1 MKGAP
6 LVYFHFASEFSQY
19 HLQVKLF
26 LSGWGVM
33 FPPHVTI
40 NPCQFFSRL
49 NDCLHCYHFMMCD
62 DFRYPGLT
70 HWICLANC
78 IYSVLQV
85 YPRVTSSYHSE
96 HLSSLRSPSLSWV
109 AFLYK
114 SYFSHHETCLP
125 KVDATTHFSSSSS
138 NFSIGKAL
146 PIKSKLN
153 FGLKKGN
160 TREYVSKKLI
170 LWQKRWWRHLSW
182 RAAGQSVWDPGSGA
196 AGARTCSG
204 TVPCCGLG
212 APQAVWPLVPTLWFS

>member
-1 MKGAP
+1 M
-6 LVYFHFASEFSQY
+6 YFHFASEFSQY

-78 IYSVLQV
+78 IYSVLQM
-85 YPRVTSSYHSE
+85 YPRVTSSYRSE
-96 HLSSLRSPSLSWV
+96 HLSSLRSPSISWV

-146 PIKSKLN
+146 PIRSKLN

-160 TREYVSKKLI
+160 TREYVPKKSI

-182 RAAGQSVWDPGSGA
+182 RAAGQCLGSRVRSSRSQDLPWHGA
-196 AGARTCSG
+196 MLWSGCSSG
-204 TVPCCGLG
+204 CVAPSAHSLGL
-212 APQAVWPLVPTLWFS
+212 PKILWTT